1 MLNLI
6 IDNTAYWKCVCGAEN
21 AVTASSDAL
30 KWNTQQEIALP
41 PCDRCGAITTIR
53 VHEEEETTPPKIAID
68 ENTGKILQVAP
79 ADHPKYSDNLW
90 QRRSEIVRHP
100 LPHPTL
106 AHLSEGQIKE
116 LQASIKNQAPDAP
129 VDWMLTET
137 TRELIHEVKQ
147 HPAVALHRQLA
158 DLMRQ
163 AGKDSTEPGNAIQT
177 L

>member
-1 MLNLI
+1 MLNI
-6 IDNTAYWKCVCGAEN
+6 IVDNTAYWKCVCGTEN
-21 AVTASSDAL
+21 AVTASHDGL
-30 KWNTQQEIALP
+30 KWKTAQEIQLP
-41 PCDRCGAITTIR
+41 PCERCGAITTIR
-53 VHEEEETTPPKIAID
+53 VHDEEETPPPKIAID
-68 ENTGKILQVAP
+68 QNTGKILQVAP
-79 ADHPKYSDNLW
+79 GDHPKYSDNLW

-116 LQASIKNQAPDAP
+116 LQAYARSKAPDVP

-137 TRELIHEVKQ
+137 TREVIHEVKP

-163 AGKDSTEPGNAIQT
+163 NGKVYTEPVTPPN
-177 L
+177 